1 MQNVIDRARDIDKF
15 GDIVL
20 NDPKSRVPREMA
32 QVGGSAGDQ
41 VIDREYLP
49 AAIEEVVAKVR
60 PQKSRPPVTTAR
72 NGPAFPCRSFL
83 YDSVDS

>member
-20 NDPKSRVPREMA
+20 NDRKSRVSREMA

-41 VIDREYLP
+41 VIDRENLP

-60 PQKSRPPVTTAR
+60 PEKSRSSRDYRAQWA
-72 NGPAFPCRSFL
+72 GLSL
-83 YDSVDS
+83 QMLSVRLR

>member
-1 MQNVIDRARDIDKF
+1 MQNVVNRARDIDKF

-20 NDPKSRVPREMA
+20 DDLKSRVSREMA

-60 PQKSRPPVTTAR
+60 PQKSRTSRDYRAQR
-72 NGPAFPCRSFL
+72 ASLSMQKF
-83 YDSVDS
+83 SVR